1 MTDERIDGP
10 ALPRRD
16 ERRAW
21 EKPAF
26 QDMRAGIAEFGGDTS
41 VDGSASLS

>member
-10 ALPRRD
+10 ALQRGN
-16 ERRAW
+16 ERRVW

-26 QDMRAGIAEFGGDTS
+26 HDMRAGIAEFGGDTS